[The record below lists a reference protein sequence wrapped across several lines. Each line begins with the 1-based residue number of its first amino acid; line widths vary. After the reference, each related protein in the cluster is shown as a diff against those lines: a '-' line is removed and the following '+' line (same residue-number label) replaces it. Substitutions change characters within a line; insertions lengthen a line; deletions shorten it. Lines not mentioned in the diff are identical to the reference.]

1 MPEHS
6 PQTLIKVDLFQSKAS
21 SRKRNKKDWSLRAP
35 ANYINIHQQIS
46 FHCLKFHHVC
56 KKGFLHSIE
65 RWPLW
70 WHKSHPPIAATPGPV
85 TRSLALT
92 ESHPF
97 LWKCVMFFHGYGRGW
112 FGFANFWIVL
122 GSRICTFAGPNPWG
136 KSQTHSWTPNFSWGR
151 FICFMFYMFLKNSK
165 ITWYTQVRPN
175 FRHLWSWPCTRHS
188 RDDFGCW
195 PPRSACQL
203 FHTDPCS
210 IGVKVLVTKK
220 LDL

>member
-6 PQTLIKVDLFQSKAS
+6 PQTSIKVDLFQSKAS
-21 SRKRNKKDWSLRAP
+21 SRKRNKKDWSSRAP

-70 WHKSHPPIAATPGPV
+70 WHKSHPPIAATPDPV

-112 FGFANFWIVL
+112 FGLPTSESSLGVESALSLVQILEENHRLTPELQIFRGVVL
-122 GSRICTFAGPNPWG
+122 YVLCST
-136 KSQTHSWTPNFSWGR
+136 
-151 FICFMFYMFLKNSK
+151 CF
-165 ITWYTQVRPN
+165 
-175 FRHLWSWPCTRHS
+175 
-188 RDDFGCW
+188 
-195 PPRSACQL
+195 
-203 FHTDPCS
+203 
-210 IGVKVLVTKK
+210 
-220 LDL
+220 